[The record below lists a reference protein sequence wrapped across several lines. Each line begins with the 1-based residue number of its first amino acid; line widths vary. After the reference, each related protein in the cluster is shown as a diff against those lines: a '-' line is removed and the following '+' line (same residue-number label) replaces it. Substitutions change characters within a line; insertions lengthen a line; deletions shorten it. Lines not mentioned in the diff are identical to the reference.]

1 MDTWSHNIGDALNH
15 FSREFWKDWF
25 KTGKGV
31 RQGCILPPYLFN
43 LHAEYIMWNVGL
55 DEAQVGTK
63 IAGRNTNNLRYAD
76 DTTLMTKS
84 KEKLKS
90 FLMKVKEE
98 GEKAGLK
105 LNIQQTKTMASGA
118 IISWQT
124 WRWGNNSL
132 GQNTGVGSLSLLQ
145 EIFATQES
153 NPGLLHCKQI
163 LYQLSHKGTPRILE
177 WIAHPFS
184 SALLLQPIP
193 SPADLLNPGIE
204 LGSPA
209 LQAIL
214 HCRQILYLLSYQGSP
229 ETMDSDSLF
238 SWTPKSLQMVIAAIK
253 LKDAYSLEGKL
264 WPT

>member
-1 MDTWSHNIGDALNH
+1 
-15 FSREFWKDWF
+15 
-25 KTGKGV
+25 
-31 RQGCILPPYLFN
+31 
-43 LHAEYIMWNVGL
+43 MWNVGL

-76 DTTLMTKS
+76 DITLMTKS

-153 NPGLLHCKQI
+153 NPG
-163 LYQLSHKGTPRILE
+163 
-177 WIAHPFS
+177 F
-184 SALLLQPIP
+184 
-193 SPADLLNPGIE
+193 
-204 LGSPA
+204 
-209 LQAIL
+209 L
-214 HCRQILYLLSYQGSP
+214 HCRQILNQLSHKGSP
-229 ETMDSDSLF
+229 KEPLDKSETGEWK
-238 SWTPKSLQMVIAAIK
+238 SW
-253 LKDAYSLEGKL
+253 LKTQHSEN
-264 WPT
+264 